1 MGFRKFLAR
10 LPLKFPFSL
19 APKGE
24 TESGPANEKW
34 KKSNFRTFIASLT
47 ALWMNLD
54 DVVARTADRQAPLLL
69 VRANALRQITPV
81 PLAVQS
87 IVRMQTMLE
96 CVAVAKAQHIV
107 SRWRVVRRRVV
118 VLLAAVAMIAL
129 VA

>member
-1 MGFRKFLAR
+1 M
-10 LPLKFPFSL
+10 
-19 APKGE
+19 
-24 TESGPANEKW
+24 
-34 KKSNFRTFIASLT
+34 NF
-47 ALWMNLD
+47 D

-69 VRANALRQITPV
+69 VRADALRQITPV